1 MPGQELGSQT
11 VLAEAPPARRVEF
24 VQKLETT
31 RQEMH
36 RYLLV
41 RCLMRLGL
49 MLLAGAG
56 VIGLAD
62 WLMVLGPNVRA
73 AALGM
78 LVLGSLVLF
87 YRWAIAPRREFGKQD
102 AAGEVE
108 TTFPD
113 LGQRVRT
120 ALEYAEPTPET
131 APALPT
137 LVDAL
142 TTETDQCTG
151 SLNLHQVIPWRSLAW
166 AGGGLAALVV
176 VFLWLIAAE
185 SEARVAAGRVLLFP
199 IQYTQLAVESG
210 DQTLKAGEDLTIQA
224 TLTGRPVRTADVL

>member
-1 MPGQELGSQT
+1 MPGQELGRQA

-24 VQKLETT
+24 VQKPETT

-49 MLLAGAG
+49 VLLAGAG

-62 WLMVLGPNVRA
+62 WLLVLGPNVRA

-102 AAGEVE
+102 AADEVE

-113 LGQRVRT
+113 HRQSVRN
-120 ALEYAEPTPET
+120 AIAYAEPTTEKVH
-131 APALPT
+131 AL
-137 LVDAL
+137 
-142 TTETDQCTG
+142 
-151 SLNLHQVIPWRSLAW
+151 
-166 AGGGLAALVV
+166 
-176 VFLWLIAAE
+176 
-185 SEARVAAGRVLLFP
+185 
-199 IQYTQLAVESG
+199 
-210 DQTLKAGEDLTIQA
+210 
-224 TLTGRPVRTADVL
+224 